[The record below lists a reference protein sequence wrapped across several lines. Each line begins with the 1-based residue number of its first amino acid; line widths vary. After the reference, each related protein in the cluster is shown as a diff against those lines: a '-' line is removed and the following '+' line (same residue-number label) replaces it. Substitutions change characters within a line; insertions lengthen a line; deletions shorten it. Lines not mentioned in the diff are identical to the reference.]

1 MRKICG
7 TKCKEY
13 KEFKKAKKSHIYD
26 KKLFLSSISNKC
38 GSEDEKMF
46 NEEKLFEI
54 LKVLGLI
61 NNM

>member
-1 MRKICG
+1 MSVK
-7 TKCKEY
+7 KCKNY
-13 KEFKKAKKSHIYD
+13 KEFKKAKKKHIYD

-38 GSEDEKMF
+38 GSEGEKIF
-46 NEEKLFEI
+46 NEEKLFKI